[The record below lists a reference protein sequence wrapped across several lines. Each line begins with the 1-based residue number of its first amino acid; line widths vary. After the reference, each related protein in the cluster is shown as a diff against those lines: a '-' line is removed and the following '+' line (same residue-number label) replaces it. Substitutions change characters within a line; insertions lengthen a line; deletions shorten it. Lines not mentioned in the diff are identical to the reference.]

1 MIQTGRE
8 LAAMCKRAA
17 TQFKTLY
24 VRGCFGAP
32 MNSSNKKRY
41 TNNHT
46 YNKEEDRTQK
56 ILSASQDTFGF
67 DCVCF
72 IKGLLWG
79 WEGDAGHVYGGAK
92 YQANGVPDITA
103 DSMIKVCKEV
113 SEDFSAIAVGE
124 AVWIP
129 GHIGIYVGDGMAVE
143 CTHRWFDGV
152 QLTAVHNIAPIPG
165 MNGRS
170 WQKHGKL
177 PWITYDAKEPVIS
190 NAVRDAV
197 TVLAR
202 EVIAGRFGNGEAR
215 KEKLYRMVQDRV
227 NQLCREG
234 KA

>member
-1 MIQTGRE
+1 MIQNGRE
-8 LAAMCKRAA
+8 LASLCKRAA

-24 VRGCFGAP
+24 IRGCFGAP
-32 MNSSNKKRY
+32 MNDSNKKRY
-41 TNNHT
+41 TNNHA
-46 YNKEEDRTQK
+46 YNKEEARAKK
-56 ILSASQDTFGF
+56 ILSATPDTFGF

-92 YQANGVPDITA
+92 YQSGGVPDITA
-103 DSMIKVCKEV
+103 DSMIKMCKEV
-113 SEDFSAIAVGE
+113 SEDFSAISVGE

-143 CTHRWFDGV
+143 CTHRWYDGV
-152 QLTAVHNIAPIPG
+152 QLTAVHNLGGIPG

-177 PWITYDAKEPVIS
+177 PWIAYDGNDPIVSHALS
-190 NAVRDAV
+190 DAV
-197 TVLAR
+197 TLLAR
-202 EVIAGRFGNGEAR
+202 EVIAGKFGNGEVR
-215 KEKLYRMVQDRV
+215 KEKLYRLIQDRV
-227 NQLCREG
+227 NQLCQEA

>member
-1 MIQTGRE
+1 MIQTGKE
-8 LAAMCKRAA
+8 LAAMCKWAA

-32 MNSSNKKRY
+32 LNSSNKKRY

-46 YNKEEDRTQK
+46 YNKEEDRAQK

-103 DSMIKVCKEV
+103 DSMMKVCKEV

-177 PWITYDAKEPVIS
+177 PWISYDAKEPVIS
-190 NAVRDAV
+190 DAVRDAV

-202 EVIAGRFGNGEAR
+202 EVIAGKFGNGETR

>member
-1 MIQTGRE
+1 MIQTGKE

-46 YNKEEDRTQK
+46 YNKEEDRAQK

-190 NAVRDAV
+190 DAVRDAV

-202 EVIAGRFGNGEAR
+202 EVIAGKFGNGETR
-215 KEKLYRMVQDRV
+215 KEKLYRMVQNRV